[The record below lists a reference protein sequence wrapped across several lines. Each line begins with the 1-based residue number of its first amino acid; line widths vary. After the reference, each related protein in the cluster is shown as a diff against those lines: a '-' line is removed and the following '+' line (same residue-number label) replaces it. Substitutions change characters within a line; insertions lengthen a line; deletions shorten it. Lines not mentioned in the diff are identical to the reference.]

1 MVCRWRTTITM
12 TWCPVIGIT
21 PGRLFAAFPQHQYPF
36 WKRWCLERCL
46 EYQIESHILDPS
58 LDSYDWVTYYCIA
71 SSMAHSS
78 GICYWLAHI
87 NASLQCIADDNFC
100 ANNKSDRYAPGS
112 FFRSLIL
119 ALLEWGAPPTLPS
132 MLRVLFVSGWHSLP
146 VTRSRSHWLPTA
158 SFVKHSL
165 FIVDYSAWQDN
176 CLCDQTTTWL
186 ISLIL
191 NQRL

>member
-36 WKRWCLERCL
+36 WKRWCPERCL
-46 EYQIESHILDPS
+46 EYRIESHILDPS

-100 ANNKSDRYAPGS
+100 ANNKSDWYAPGS

-119 ALLEWGAPPTLPS
+119 ALLEWGPRRPFPQCWGFYLAPGD
-132 MLRVLFVSGWHSLP
+132 VHSQL
-146 VTRSRSHWLPTA
+146 LD
-158 SFVKHSL
+158 L
-165 FIVDYSAWQDN
+165 D
-176 CLCDQTTTWL
+176 L
-186 ISLIL
+186 IDC
-191 NQRL
+191 QRLLLWSTHYSLLTTRHGKTIVCVIRWQRDLSV